1 MTTFLALY
9 RGDTV
14 STAKL
19 VAITVDPTLVQEVAS
34 HLLEDTSENAD
45 AILRE
50 VENGRRRALQ
60 RIQGGKE

>member
-9 RGDTV
+9 RGETV
-14 STAKL
+14 RTAKL
-19 VAITVDPTLVQEVAS
+19 VAVTVDPTLVREVAS
-34 HLLEDTSENAD
+34 HMLDYTPENAD

-60 RIQGGKE
+60 RIQGGQE